1 MTLQDRAGLAGAR
14 RVVVKVGSS
23 SISGENAGK
32 IGPIVDALAEAHA
45 RGTEVVLVSSGAIA
59 TGMPFLLLDA
69 RPSDLATQQAA
80 AAVGQNVL
88 IYRYQEALRPF
99 EIVAGQVL
107 LTAGDLENPTHRSNA
122 RRAMERLLG
131 LRILPIVNE
140 NDTVATHEIRFGD
153 NDRLA
158 ALVAHLVRA
167 DALVLLSDVDA
178 LHDGPPGRPG
188 SRRVPLVAS
197 AADLADVVVGGTGGA
212 GVGTGGMA
220 TKLAAAGIAT
230 SSGVPVLLT
239 SAALAGEG
247 LTGADVGTWFTATGR
262 RRRTRLLWLAHA
274 ARSRGALVLDDGA
287 VRAVRDRGASLLPAG
302 VREVRGDFEAG
313 DAVDLL
319 DPAGLVLA
327 RGLVGYASEEVPAL
341 LGRSTSDLARD
352 LGPGWDRVLVHRD
365 DLVLVSPPP
374 R

>member
-1 MTLQDRAGLAGAR
+1 MTLQDRAELAGAR

-23 SISGENAGK
+23 SISGENAEK

-99 EIVAGQVL
+99 DIVAGQVL

-158 ALVAHLVRA
+158 ALVAQLVGA
-167 DALVLLSDVDA
+167 DALVLLSDIET
-178 LHDGPPGRPG
+178 LYTRPPDEPG
-188 SRRVPLVAS
+188 ATPIIDVAYGD
-197 AADLADVVVGGTGGA
+197 DLSGYQFGSVVVNSVGTGGA
-212 GVGTGGMA
+212 A
-220 TKLAAAGIAT
+220 TKASAARLAASAGIA
-230 SSGVPVLLT
+230 VLVT
-239 SAALAGEG
+239 SADLVHDALRGKQ
-247 LTGADVGTWFTATGR
+247 VGTWFAPNPQPAAPVATAPVR
-262 RRRTRLLWLAHA
+262 
-274 ARSRGALVLDDGA
+274 VDGA
-287 VRAVRDRGASLLPAG
+287 
-302 VREVRGDFEAG
+302 
-313 DAVDLL
+313 
-319 DPAGLVLA
+319 
-327 RGLVGYASEEVPAL
+327 
-341 LGRSTSDLARD
+341 
-352 LGPGWDRVLVHRD
+352 
-365 DLVLVSPPP
+365 
-374 R
+374 